1 MKKIIICACAF
12 LAYGL
17 ANAQSEQIKF
27 GVKAGLLHSTITGD
41 DYGDGI
47 DNYGFD
53 SKIGG
58 YIGGVVDLPIAG
70 NFHLQPELLFTSE
83 GADEVNLAYAR
94 IPVLAKYYIIQ
105 NLALEAGPTFGAML
119 AAEDDSEDAFKKV
132 DVALTGGAA
141 YEFSFGLFVDARF
154 NAGLVN
160 ISDIDGVDWHTA
172 SFMVGAGYRF

>member
-1 MKKIIICACAF
+1 MKKLLFGAAMLTF
-12 LAYGL
+12 GFAS
-17 ANAQSEQIKF
+17 AQSDEIKF
-27 GVKAGLLHSTITGD
+27 GVKAGLLHSTISGD
-41 DYGDGI
+41 DYGDGV
-47 DNYGFD
+47 DEYGFD

-83 GADEVNLAYAR
+83 GADEVNLVYAR

-119 AAEDDSEDAFKKV
+119 AAEDDSEDAFKKI

-141 YEFSFGLFVDARF
+141 YEFPFGLFVDARF

-160 ISDIDGVDWHTA
+160 ISDINGVDWHTA